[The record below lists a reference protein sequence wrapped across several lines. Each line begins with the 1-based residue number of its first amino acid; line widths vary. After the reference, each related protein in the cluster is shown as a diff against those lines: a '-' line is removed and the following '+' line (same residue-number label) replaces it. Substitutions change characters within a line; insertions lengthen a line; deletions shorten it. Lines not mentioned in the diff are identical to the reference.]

1 MMVIVRIFPNQEIQG
16 CWNRILDNLV
26 KMSSKNCSPLYL
38 SQQEADHFL
47 SLVYEAEDVESLADI
62 LVKEIPSLL
71 RPTKT
76 RTIPLLRPAFFRAP
90 KDRPTNLERYQVA
103 LRTRSEETEN
113 IFNHILGLDYPN
125 DAFPT
130 YAAYS
135 FGEYDILTS
144 MLSTS
149 RNRLE
154 QFVRENLESL
164 KGVDGVE
171 IGRINR
177 SVRVAPAEMWKKY
190 RESRYIVKPG
200 TRREEYDFLEHTAGT
215 GAFREELET

>member
-1 MMVIVRIFPNQEIQG
+1 MVIVRIFPNQELQG
-16 CWNRILDNLV
+16 SWNRILDNLD
-26 KMSSKNCSPLYL
+26 KISSKNCSPLYL
-38 SQQEADHFL
+38 SQREEDHFL
-47 SLVYEAEDVESLADI
+47 SLIYEAGDVDSLADI
-62 LVKEIPSLL
+62 LTKSIPRLL

-76 RTIPLLRPAFFRAP
+76 RTIPLLKPIFFRAP
-90 KDRPTNLERYQVA
+90 KDRPPILERYQVA

-135 FGEYDILTS
+135 FGEDDILTS

-149 RNRLE
+149 RNRLT
-154 QFVRENLESL
+154 QFVTENVESL
-164 KGVDGVE
+164 KGVDSVDV
-171 IGRINR
+171 GRINR

-190 RESRYIVKPG
+190 RESRYAKSGARP
-200 TRREEYDFLEHTAGT
+200 EEYDFLEDAASAGALR
-215 GAFREELET
+215 GKLES

>member
-1 MMVIVRIFPNQEIQG
+1 MVIVRIFPNQELQG
-16 CWNRILDNLV
+16 SWNRILDNLD
-26 KMSSKNCSPLYL
+26 KISSKNCSPLYL
-38 SQQEADHFL
+38 SQREEDHFL
-47 SLVYEAEDVESLADI
+47 SLIYEAGDVDSLADI
-62 LVKEIPSLL
+62 LTKSIPRLL

-76 RTIPLLRPAFFRAP
+76 RTIPLLKPIFFRAP
-90 KDRPTNLERYQVA
+90 KDRPPILERYQVA

-135 FGEYDILTS
+135 FGEDDILTS

-149 RNRLE
+149 RNRLT
-154 QFVRENLESL
+154 QFVTENVESL
-164 KGVDGVE
+164 KGVDSADV
-171 IGRINR
+171 GRINR

-190 RESRYIVKPG
+190 RESRYAKSGARP
-200 TRREEYDFLEHTAGT
+200 EEYDFLEDAASAGALR
-215 GAFREELET
+215 GKLES